1 MPWDHLFCE
10 GREQDKKRFPK
21 AYTTRIRLQRYII
34 AKRPT
39 TRRRRNDDRPKINDE
54 IRSSK
59 VRVIK
64 PDDEHEIADIDR
76 ALEIARSYNL
86 DLVEIAPGAR
96 PPVCKVID
104 FGKFMYEKKKKEK
117 EAKKKQHVIQVKEL
131 RFRPTTDDHDLEFK
145 TRHAREFLESGDK
158 VKATVQ
164 FRGRDMLYTE
174 QGETLLKNFAKEL
187 EDISKIESQPTM
199 EGRRMIMILSPDKS

>member
-1 MPWDHLFCE
+1 MA
-10 GREQDKKRFPK
+10 RR
-21 AYTTRIRLQRYII
+21 
-34 AKRPT
+34 RP
-39 TRRRRNDDRPKINDE
+39 TRRRRNDDRPNINDE

-59 VRVIK
+59 VRLIR
-64 PDDEHEIADIDR
+64 PDEEHEVVSIDR
-76 ALEIARSYNL
+76 ALEVAASYDL
-86 DLVEIAPGAR
+86 DLVEVAPNAK

-117 EAKKKQHVIQVKEL
+117 EAKKKQHTIQVKEL

-145 TRHAREFLESGDK
+145 TRHAREFLEGGDK

-174 QGETLLKNFAKEL
+174 QGEELLENLAEEL
-187 EDISKIESQPTM
+187 DDVGKIESKPTM
-199 EGRRMIMILSPDKS
+199 EGRRMIMIIAPDKS